1 MRYLIRIV
9 VVAAIATLAA
19 CSTTAS
25 PVPST
30 PVASPSAAGGP
41 SVFPVIISSE
51 QYVGSNRFIFSFVD
65 LENRPAATPERTVE
79 ITAYPT
85 ASGPTAAV
93 TSESTFLWTI
103 PDTKGAY
110 RSTIPFNEAGEW
122 TLEFTTSA
130 PGGVTEIIRLSLDV
144 RADASAIVVGEA
156 APAVTTP
163 TLDDVGGD
171 LAKLSTDADP
181 EPRFYELSVD
191 AALETGEPFVLV
203 FATPKFCTSSA
214 CGPML
219 DTVKAVAADFPAVR
233 VVNVEPYELT
243 VTDGEL
249 QPVVQSNGFPK
260 VVPSV
265 VAYGIP
271 SEPWLYAID
280 ADGIVSA
287 SFESV
292 VTEDE
297 LRAAF
302 EGLAQATG

>member
-1 MRYLIRIV
+1 MRYLIRVAMI
-9 VVAAIATLAA
+9 AAIATVAA
-19 CSTTAS
+19 CSTTGS
-25 PVPST
+25 PAPST
-30 PVASPSAAGGP
+30 SVASPSAAGGP
-41 SVFPVIISSE
+41 SVYPVIISSE

-65 LENRPAATPERTVE
+65 LENRPAASPDRPVG

-85 ASGPTAAV
+85 ASGPSAAV
-93 TSESTFLWTI
+93 TSDSTFLWSI

-110 RSTIPFNEAGEW
+110 RSTIPFSEAGEW

-130 PGGVTEIIRLSLDV
+130 PGGVTEIIRFSLDV
-144 RADASAIVVGEA
+144 KADASAILVGEA
-156 APAVTTP
+156 APAVKTP

-171 LAKLSTDADP
+171 LTKLSTDANP

-191 AALETGEPFVLV
+191 AALDTGEPFVLV
-203 FATPKFCTSSA
+203 FATPKFCTSAA

-219 DTVKAVAADFPAVR
+219 DAVKAIAAEFPAVR
-233 VVNVEPYELT
+233 IINVEPYELT

-249 QPVVQSNGFPK
+249 RPVVQPNGYPK

-265 VAYGIP
+265 VTYGIP

-280 ADGIVSA
+280 ANGIVTA
-287 SFESV
+287 SFEAV

-302 EGLAQATG
+302 EGLASATG